1 MHTHPEWIRRGH
13 DKGRKETH
21 QKSAVRTQVQRWGW
35 KHALKYSL
43 FERCVASRV
52 NGFYWLG
59 AEGVTGER
67 LEAEDNASS
76 SVISNWVH
84 SGWPLIRKDWER
96 SKFGER
102 GREDE
107 LIFDHIKHWVTV
119 RDPRRGKKQATST
132 VPHSPHSIHH
142 QILWSPL
149 SKTKIQHNS
158 VHLLSSPLLASIL
171 QSISIFLDG
180 CHISTSIT

>member
-1 MHTHPEWIRRGH
+1 MHAHPEWIRRGH

-67 LEAEDNASS
+67 LEAEPPSS
-76 SVISNWVH
+76 RAEGLLFLHGLESNP
-84 SGWPLIRKDWER
+84 G
-96 SKFGER
+96 
-102 GREDE
+102 
-107 LIFDHIKHWVTV
+107 
-119 RDPRRGKKQATST
+119 
-132 VPHSPHSIHH
+132 
-142 QILWSPL
+142 
-149 SKTKIQHNS
+149 
-158 VHLLSSPLLASIL
+158 SSL
-171 QSISIFLDG
+171 QTEEEAGLP
-180 CHISTSIT
+180 